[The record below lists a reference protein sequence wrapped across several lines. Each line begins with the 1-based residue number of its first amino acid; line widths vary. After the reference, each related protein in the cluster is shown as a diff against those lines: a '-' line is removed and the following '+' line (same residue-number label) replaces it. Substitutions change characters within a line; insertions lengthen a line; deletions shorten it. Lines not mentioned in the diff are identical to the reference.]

1 MKRSSSCGLSE
12 KMVDNVHYEIVR
24 KLKDTE
30 IRRYP
35 KLVIAKVEGSDEG
48 FNILF
53 RFISGENRQ
62 KTKISMTAPVVAER
76 IEMTAPVLSGNGS
89 IAFVM
94 PQKYELETT
103 PEPLNSQVR
112 IEEIP
117 SRSVA
122 ALRFSGRWSA
132 SIFNER
138 SKQMLD
144 ELRNARIGTNGP
156 VFSMLYNPPYTP
168 WFMRRNEVAVEVVLD
183 SP

>member
-1 MKRSSSCGLSE
+1 
-12 KMVDNVHYEIVR
+12 MVENVQYEIVR
-24 KLKDTE
+24 KLKNIE

-35 KLVIAKVEGSDEG
+35 ELVIAKVEGFDQG
-48 FNILF
+48 FNVLF

-103 PEPLNSQVR
+103 PEPLDSHVK
-112 IEEIP
+112 IEEI
-117 SRSVA
+117 SGRIVA

-132 SIFNER
+132 SIFNEK

-144 ELRNARIGTNGP
+144 ELRDAGIRTKGP

-168 WFMRRNEVAVEVVLD
+168 WFLRRNEVAVDVELD
-183 SP
+183 